1 MSMNIVATMVTKAV
15 HIIMIVTNC
24 QFPQHHG
31 DVMFG
36 MQFKFY
42 VHYTHAYVPVT
53 VVCYV

>member
-1 MSMNIVATMVTKAV
+1 MNIVATMVTKAV